1 MVGRLPLFFCPSV
14 SVIPNPQGVRVK
26 TEVKSGRGQ
35 LSHHIH
41 LVPSDDWPLADRD
54 RRAASFDFTRASSRS
69 RRCQLRSLSPNAP
82 VGECNLE
89 LTCFSL
95 FNHAIHALLQA
106 QQALETA
113 TAPSGCKCLAV
124 YAQSCATAVESSAH
138 NAFYHI
144 HAAGVSSASDITRDP
159 SNLLYCHHS
168 IMARVSQKEPVE
180 PVRFEP

>member
-1 MVGRLPLFFCPSV
+1 
-14 SVIPNPQGVRVK
+14 VRVK
-26 TEVKSGRGQ
+26 TEAKSGRGQ

-41 LVPSDDWPLADRD
+41 LVPSNDWPLADRD

-69 RRCQLRSLSPNAP
+69 RRCQLLRSLSPNAP

-106 QQALETA
+106 QQALEIA
-113 TAPSGCKCLAV
+113 TAPGGCKCLAAD
-124 YAQSCATAVESSAH
+124 AQSCATAVESSAH
-138 NAFYHI
+138 NASDHI

-159 SNLLYCHHS
+159 SNLLDCHHS
-168 IMARVSQKEPVE
+168 IMVRVSQKEPVE